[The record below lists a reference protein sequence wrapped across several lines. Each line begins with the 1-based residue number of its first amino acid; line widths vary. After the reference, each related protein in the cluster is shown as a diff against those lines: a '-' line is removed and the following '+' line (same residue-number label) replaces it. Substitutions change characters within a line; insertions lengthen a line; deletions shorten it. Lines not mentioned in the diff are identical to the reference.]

1 MSQSP
6 TFITL
11 SSSNPS
17 VTINSQ
23 LNGGYVDFTGS
34 NETITVNP
42 SALVGSPTSPS
53 QTLIN
58 GEVYNFGPGD
68 EVVLNDIGTQL
79 SISGFGNEAAL
90 LPALFTGDPVPTL
103 TLLPGTTL
111 EGTVDGIPVYGTA
124 LSNNTLF
131 PVVLPVGS
139 SGYLSLIAAVELIQ
153 EKSFGTIVSDAG
165 PNGPTFTMTFSGS
178 GSIFA
183 PTVNG
188 TIFTTTDL
196 NVNPNPC
203 FVTGTRIVTTRGAVA
218 VEALAVGDRVVTASG
233 GQRPITWIGHRDLD
247 LSNHL
252 NPEMARPLRVT
263 AGALGYHVPVRDLV
277 VSPDH
282 AFWIDGVLV
291 QAKDLVD
298 GALIK
303 PDLSMRQLT
312 YWHVELDAHDV
323 LLAEGAPAESYLDTG
338 HRGYFDN
345 GETSVTLHP
354 AVMQERRVASS
365 CAPLVVD
372 GPHLAAIRA
381 ELAKHREALG
391 YVRVDVT
398 PSLLVNDDM
407 LAATLVEPGL
417 VEFALPGD
425 VSVVRL
431 LTGAFQPAQFD
442 PNAEDHRDLG
452 LSIAEI
458 TLDGVALEIEAVIDA
473 RRRHPR
479 APGDIAV
486 WTKGDAM
493 LRLPQAGA
501 KLAIRYTACP
511 MVWQRNAV
519 FVERPVAQAA

>member
-1 MSQSP
+1 MA
-6 TFITL
+6 TDITL
-11 SSSNPS
+11 SGATTSM
-17 VTINSQ
+17 TLNSQ
-23 LNGGYVDFTGS
+23 LNGGYIDFTGG
-34 NETITVNP
+34 NETITIEP
-42 SALVGSPTSPS
+42 SALVGSTSSPTD
-53 QTLIN
+53 TLIN
-58 GEVYNFGPGD
+58 GEIYNFASSD
-68 EVVLNDIGTQL
+68 KVVLVDLVQQL
-79 SISGFGNEAAL
+79 SIIGFGGIAADIPYL
-90 LPALFTGDPVPTL
+90 FLGKTNPDLVLTPGPATGA
-103 TLLPGTTL
+103 
-111 EGTVDGIPVYGTA
+111 TVQGIPIYGS
-124 LSNNTLF
+124 LSSNNGAFGFVASTGGTLYN
-131 PVVLPVGS
+131 S
-139 SGYLSLIAAVELIQ
+139 IIASLELIQ
-153 EKSFGTIVSDAG
+153 EKSFGSIVTDGNA
-165 PNGPTFTMTFSGS
+165 NGPTFTLDFTQTTSNGAT
-178 GSIFA
+178 ITLA
-183 PTVNG
+183 TVS
-188 TIFTTTDL
+188 TSQEL
-196 NVNPNPC
+196 NINPNPC

-247 LSNHL
+247 LSNHV
-252 NPEMARPLRVT
+252 NPEMARPIRVT

-365 CAPLVVD
+365 CAPLVID
-372 GPHLAAIRA
+372 GPQLAAIRA
-381 ELAKHREALG
+381 ALATHREALG

-398 PSLLVNDDM
+398 PTLLVNDDM
-407 LAATLVEPGL
+407 LVPSLIEPGL
-417 VEFALPGD
+417 VEFVLPGD
-425 VSVVRL
+425 VSVMRL
-431 LTGAFQPAQFD
+431 LTGVFQPSQFD
-442 PNAEDHRDLG
+442 PHAEDQRNLG

-458 TLDGVALEIEAVIDA
+458 SLDGVVFEIDGVIDA
-473 RRRHPR
+473 AYRHPR

-519 FVERPVAQAA
+519 FIERQVAQAA